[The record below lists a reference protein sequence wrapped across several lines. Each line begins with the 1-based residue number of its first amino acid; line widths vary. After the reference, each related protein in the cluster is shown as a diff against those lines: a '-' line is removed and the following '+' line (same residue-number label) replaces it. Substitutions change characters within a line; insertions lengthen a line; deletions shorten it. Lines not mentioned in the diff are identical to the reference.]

1 MRKAAQRWKHLREQG
16 YRHMNERIIV
26 IGASGHGKVVADII
40 RRSGDTLLGFLDDN
54 ETLLPEITGI
64 PVLGKV
70 ADYVKYI
77 EASFVVGIG
86 NSAVREKI
94 ARQLDGV
101 RWYTAIHP
109 SAVISAMDTQIGVGS
124 VVMANAVINPS
135 AHIGAHCIINT
146 SAVVEHDNHIGGF
159 THISVGAK
167 LGGTVSVGN
176 HTWVGIGATV
186 SNNVNICD
194 HCTIG
199 AGAVIIRDIEES
211 GTYVGIPAR
220 KIK

>member
-1 MRKAAQRWKHLREQG
+1 
-16 YRHMNERIIV
+16 MNEQVIV
-26 IGASGHGKVVADII
+26 IGASGHGKVVADIV

-54 ETLLPEITGI
+54 EELPPEIAGI

-70 ADYVKYI
+70 ANCVKYPD
-77 EASFVVGIG
+77 ASFVIGIG
-86 NSAVREKI
+86 NSAIREKI
-94 ARQLDGV
+94 VCQLDGV

-109 SAVISAMDTQIGVGS
+109 SAVISVLDTQIGVGS
-124 VVMANAVINPS
+124 VIMANAVINPS

-146 SAVVEHDNHIGGF
+146 ASVVEHDNHVGDF

-167 LGGTVSVGN
+167 LGGTVSVGA

-186 SNNVNICD
+186 INNVSICD
-194 HCTIG
+194 HCMIG
-199 AGAVIIRDIEES
+199 AGAVVIRDIKES
-211 GTYVGIPAR
+211 GTYVGVPAR

>member
-1 MRKAAQRWKHLREQG
+1 MKNVYLF
-16 YRHMNERIIV
+16 
-26 IGASGHGKVVADII
+26 GASGHGKVVADII

-77 EASFVVGIG
+77 EASFVIGIG

-109 SAVISAMDTQIGVGS
+109 SAIITALDTQIGAGS
-124 VVMANAVINPS
+124 VVIHDIPPHSFAAGHPCRVIRTLS
-135 AHIGAHCIINT
+135 DADSLKHKKEI
-146 SAVVEHDNHIGGF
+146 
-159 THISVGAK
+159 
-167 LGGTVSVGN
+167 LGGCSVLG
-176 HTWVGIGATV
+176 
-186 SNNVNICD
+186 
-194 HCTIG
+194 
-199 AGAVIIRDIEES
+199 E
-211 GTYVGIPAR
+211 
-220 KIK
+220 